1 MSGSLTDPRGEIR
14 TTRQSCSRTEA
25 TDVPWCRKSSVRQ
38 FEIARTP
45 LAGCA
50 SGCDLT
56 HRHRAA
62 RSRRCTVTTV
72 RPPIHVV
79 DTTEAAAVDGTPLP
93 SRDLKL
99 PSRRSHK
106 WTIREPCRRDRR
118 MLCRFAGLQS
128 LSLASRHLLPK
139 ERRISLFKARTTAVA
154 CGDSAVKSERSDE
167 MLTGQRG
174 FDGPTSA
181 DVLAAVLRARARF
194 AASRDAR

>member
-1 MSGSLTDPRGEIR
+1 MLRPACWLPPKRLLTPRLGR
-14 TTRQSCSRTEA
+14 TTLIARLGSATRRSGTYRGGTCTRWSRT
-25 TDVPWCRKSSVRQ
+25 T
-38 FEIARTP
+38 
-45 LAGCA
+45 
-50 SGCDLT
+50 GCDRSKVRIITT
-56 HRHRAA
+56 HHRSILA
-62 RSRRCTVTTV
+62 RSRSAPQNAHEFR
-72 RPPIHVV
+72 
-79 DTTEAAAVDGTPLP
+79 
-93 SRDLKL
+93 
-99 PSRRSHK
+99 
-106 WTIREPCRRDRR
+106 IRHAQDRR

-167 MLTGQRG
+167 MLTGQRA